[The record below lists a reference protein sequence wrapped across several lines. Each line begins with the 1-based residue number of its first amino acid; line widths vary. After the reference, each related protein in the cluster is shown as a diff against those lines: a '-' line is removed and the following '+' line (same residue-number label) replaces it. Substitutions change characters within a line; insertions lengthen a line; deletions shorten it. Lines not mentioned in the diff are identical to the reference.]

1 MKKKTFIIILCF
13 VLLGSSIYVVLDL
26 TKKEISVSELNE
38 AADYVI
44 LASTH
49 KFRCV
54 YGKEVEE
61 IKYIKTYEK
70 NGKYYT
76 EVYVDCPVKE
86 SIGEV
91 ITIES
96 DENYI
101 EEAKTFV
108 LFINKV
114 DNEGSVYTTVNGKSG
129 IIIFENGRVKPLD
142 KSVKLD
148 TVDLLWNWAYLNSQ
162 EKQKEY
168 MTSNGIVCYSHNIFS
183 VQDTTAVP

>member
-26 TKKEISVSELNE
+26 TKKKISVSELNE

-49 KFRCV
+49 KCRCV

-168 MTSNGIVCYSHNIFS
+168 MTSNGIVCYSYNIFS
-183 VQDTTAVP
+183 VQDTTAAP

>member
-26 TKKEISVSELNE
+26 TKKEISVSELNG

-101 EEAKTFV
+101 EEALSLEEEYLKTEENLNIRRAMDKLKADYSQALWLLYFES
-108 LFINKV
+108 FTYK
-114 DNEGSVYTTVNGKSG
+114 EAAG
-129 IIIFENGRVKPLD
+129 IMKR
-142 KSVKLD
+142 SVKQFDNL
-148 TVDLLWNWAYLNSQ
+148 VYRAKKALREEL
-162 EKQKEY
+162 EKEGVVY
-168 MTSNGIVCYSHNIFS
+168 EGL
-183 VQDTTAVP
+183 